1 MSSTIAESH
10 KGDVPRMS
18 DTGRVT
24 AASPPTG
31 NRRVLGALAVVAGV
45 LLIASIVLGFLV
57 AGHARSRS
65 DLTSAQGDAVSAA
78 RQAIKNLD
86 SLSAATVDAD
96 LKRVVDGA
104 TGSFKEQFS
113 KAQAELKKV
122 VVERKTVSSA
132 TVLSAGLERSDLN
145 SATVLVAVDRTVTD
159 TSTPNGVV
167 AHDRWK
173 MQLEK
178 HSGRWLL
185 ATLEPV
191 A

>member
-1 MSSTIAESH
+1 M
-10 KGDVPRMS
+10 G

-24 AASPPTG
+24 AALPPPS
-31 NRRVLGALAVVAGV
+31 NRRVLGVLAVAFLV
-45 LLIASIVLGFLV
+45 ASIVLGLV
-57 AGHARSRS
+57 VARNTSSRS
-65 DLTSAQGDAVSAA
+65 DLTSAQEDAVSAA

-104 TGSFKEQFS
+104 TGSFKEQFT

-122 VVERKTVSSA
+122 VVQRKTVSSA
-132 TVLSAGLERSDLN
+132 TVLSAGLQRADLD

-159 TSTPNGVV
+159 TSTPNGVI

-173 MQLEK
+173 MQVEK
-178 HSGRWLL
+178 HGGRWLL